1 MTVKTF
7 RGSPALS
14 EFRLTQLQQK
24 CQQYQLPITSV
35 YAEYLH
41 FVEQKTSL
49 GEDEIV
55 KLQALLHYGSMFL
68 KSSLQDI
75 V

>member
-41 FVEQKTSL
+41 FVEQKHRLEKMKSL
-49 GEDEIV
+49 NY
-55 KLQALLHYGSMFL
+55 KHYCIMDQCFL
-68 KSSLQDI
+68 NSSLQDI

>member
-41 FVEQKTSL
+41 FVEQKN
-49 GEDEIV
+49 I
-55 KLQALLHYGSMFL
+55 AWRR
-68 KSSLQDI
+68 
-75 V
+75 

>member
-24 CQQYQLPITSV
+24 MPAISIAYYV
-35 YAEYLH
+35 
-41 FVEQKTSL
+41 SL
-49 GEDEIV
+49 CRV
-55 KLQALLHYGSMFL
+55 FAFC
-68 KSSLQDI
+68 
-75 V
+75 